1 VVLLP
6 WLFMLNMACDAA
18 TPETSEADIS
28 VDSCRDSVS
37 EFGHFKTRRQNKSI
51 FVSNVNVY

>member
-1 VVLLP
+1 
-6 WLFMLNMACDAA
+6 MACDAA